1 MRFKYLV
8 VFIALKLA
16 EIRLAEN
23 LAILEKSAHFFQNPD
38 KRGRINP

>member
-23 LAILEKSAHFFQNPD
+23 LAILDKNALFVQNPE
-38 KRGRINP
+38 KQGLTL

>member
-23 LAILEKSAHFFQNPD
+23 LAILVKNAHFYQNPG
-38 KRGRINP
+38 KNGLTL